1 MISTAVRLARLAC
14 FATLLVLASEFVL
27 ADSWQPSHSC
37 YEPTKPTKPFSLDNE
52 WEIERYNRAIDQ
64 YNNEVEEF
72 RDCIQSFVDEQN
84 EAIRRHRSAADDAI
98 LDWNNF
104 VNWN

>member
-1 MISTAVRLARLAC
+1 MIFTAVRLVTLAC
-14 FATLLVLASEFVL
+14 FATLLALAGDFVL

-37 YEPTKPTKPFSLDNE
+37 YEPTKPTKPFSLDDE

-84 EAIRRHRSAADDAI
+84 EAIRQHRSAADDAVSA
-98 LDWNNF
+98 WNNF